1 MDGVLKKLN
10 EMNPGK
16 DIISVDDESF
26 RKYGTIHKRFKIDNS
41 LKYLEKNN
49 KASDDVVYFADV
61 PEVRKEL
68 GNELEPV
75 IYSIYGG
82 LDVQVGR
89 CLAKNNKL
97 NALEYHQGSET
108 YISGTDMI
116 MLLGLDN
123 DIKWPEGK
131 YDISRI
137 KAFYAPKGSVI
148 ELKGGCM
155 HFVGVNVYS
164 NQGINVIVM
173 LLKNTNTNIE
183 LLKPKQGQDMLL
195 SARNTWFIAHPE
207 YTQSVEAGQ
216 HIGLTGENMVFKT
229 L

>member
-108 YISGTDMI
+108 YISGT
-116 MLLGLDN
+116 
-123 DIKWPEGK
+123 EGK

-164 NQGINVIVM
+164 NQGINVIVI

-207 YTQSVEAGQ
+207 YTQSADSGQ
-216 HIGLTGENMVFKT
+216 HIGLTGENLVFKT